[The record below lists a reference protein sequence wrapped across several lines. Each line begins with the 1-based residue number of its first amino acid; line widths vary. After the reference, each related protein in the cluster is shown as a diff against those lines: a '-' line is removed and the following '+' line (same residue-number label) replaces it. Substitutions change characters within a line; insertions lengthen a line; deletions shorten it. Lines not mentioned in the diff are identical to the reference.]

1 MNPHSLGQAA
11 RYADLLR
18 ATEALRNWQA
28 VGVLI
33 ATALGAGLL
42 LFLGTMLA
50 ARLDTLLLSGLA
62 GFLALLFFP
71 VGLSAAGLL
80 LMDQARGLPVRSL
93 RAALLGGGPAA
104 LRILAVALAG
114 LALVL
119 LFYVLMA
126 LVLFLC
132 KLPFLGPLLYG
143 LSLPLLVLMAGMLF
157 FSLYVALSMAGPVV
171 WSGADIRGAVAMLW
185 QIATQRLVELLIS
198 MLLLSL
204 LLALVGGVLGSIL
217 GVGYSFV
224 LGMSVPILG
233 NQVASAF
240 GGMWGMGMPG
250 AGLGGGMAYM
260 MAAGFGSLVIF
271 ALVGGALLA
280 MAVMG
285 LNLIY
290 LRVAADLDPG
300 AADQLIGG
308 SLAALG
314 RKAQELQEAARRR
327 AGAGSAP
334 ATAEAAPGV
343 APEATPE
350 ATPEV
355 GPAAVTPAIA
365 ESASPSLP
373 AADAASGPLPC
384 SRCQAPVG
392 RDDRYCGECGH
403 KLRED

>member
-1 MNPHSLGQAA
+1 MNPNSLGQAA

-50 ARLDTLLLSGLA
+50 ARLDTFLLSGLA
-62 GFLALLFFP
+62 GFLALLLFP

-80 LMDQARGLPVRSL
+80 LMDQARGLPARSL
-93 RAALLGGGPAA
+93 RAALQGGGPAA

-157 FSLYVALSMAGPVV
+157 FSLYVALSMAGPAV
-171 WSGADIRGAVAMLW
+171 WSGAGIRGAVALLW
-185 QIATQRLVELLIS
+185 QIATLRLVELLIS

-217 GVGYSFV
+217 GIGYSFV

-250 AGLGGGMAYM
+250 AGWGGGMAYM
-260 MAAGFGSLVIF
+260 VAAGFGSLVIF

-314 RKAQELQEAARRR
+314 RKARELQEAARRR

-334 ATAEAAPGV
+334 AMAEAAPGV

-350 ATPEV
+350 VE
-355 GPAAVTPAIA
+355 PAAVTPAVA

-373 AADAASGPLPC
+373 AADAAPGPLPC
-384 SRCQAPVG
+384 SRCQALVS

-403 KLRED
+403 KLGED

>member
-1 MNPHSLGQAA
+1 
-11 RYADLLR
+11 
-18 ATEALRNWQA
+18 
-28 VGVLI
+28 
-33 ATALGAGLL
+33 
-42 LFLGTMLA
+42 ML
-50 ARLDTLLLSGLA
+50 S
-62 GFLALLFFP
+62 LALLTEQ
-71 VGLSAAGLL
+71 VTLSKQSIASGWWSAQFASFTPQ
-80 LMDQARGLPVRSL
+80 DV
-93 RAALLGGGPAA
+93 
-104 LRILAVALAG
+104 
-114 LALVL
+114 ALVL

-157 FSLYVALSMAGPVV
+157 FSLYVALSMAGPAV

-185 QIATQRLVELLIS
+185 QNATQRLVELLIS

-204 LLALVGGVLGSIL
+204 LLALVGGVLGSII

-350 ATPEV
+350 V

-384 SRCQAPVG
+384 PRCQAPVG

-403 KLRED
+403 KLGED